1 MRLTQNLKSQEN
13 QDIIRLTLFHQNS
26 RREEMMFICVLE
38 YRMDVLFIVDGGGF
52 YNGKAFNESCQGMK
66 DHESIPNF
74 KVREGWC
81 INFRG

>member
-1 MRLTQNLKSQEN
+1 
-13 QDIIRLTLFHQNS
+13 
-26 RREEMMFICVLE
+26 MMFICVLE